1 MDEYKGIY
9 FNETNE
15 LKFYEGGAHFRYVD
29 LVNVLEDIKA
39 KNVFKQRNAKSMTAV
54 HNKHNNEGIII
65 NSGSNC
71 KMKYQSRNI
80 HPLIQSLT
88 QKLSEITNKQKQEEI
103 HINKKAIG
111 NNNNSNNNKLLIVH
125 QRQTSKIDNN
135 NNVNSSSCV
144 SNNDI
149 KHKASRNQI
158 KNGNVINSI
167 NTCNTALTL
176 GKNTI
181 NKQMWKKTICSN
193 TNNNN
198 NNNNHPIVNKI
209 KVNYSIS
216 ESQYNFQ
223 KKSTTMIINNE
234 RSRNKQL
241 QQHQHHP
248 SHQIIHPNN
257 HPKTSLLH
265 LTKTNPTHKDVFI
278 QNLSFIKPTSTV
290 IHKKHT
296 PDKRRNKSIG
306 DITVNRDKAYLNH
319 NNSCNSNSNNTN
331 NIKMDNSTITNS
343 HHHNQRTFSMHNE
356 ISLLSSDLN
365 TSNRGSTTVIVH
377 NNNNNNNDK
386 HSPFNINQINTV
398 NNNNNNIIVK
408 PRINISFVN
417 NINTKSRNKTANKNH
432 SNGKTINVNRDA
444 TRLHGGGGVSNK
456 YNTLFK
462 TNHSLKGICSVN
474 GNNSNS
480 NNKAVS
486 PLCKGKK
493 RVVSGVKM
501 NYHGKS
507 NSGYGGNNNNVNMN
521 MNMNRN
527 DSDVGKVSIEFE
539 ILAKGMK
546 GNYTK
551 LSEITLKRKKKDL

>member
-15 LKFYEGGAHFRYVD
+15 LKFYEGGAHFRYID

-39 KNVFKQRNAKSMTAV
+39 KNVFKQRNAKSMTV
-54 HNKHNNEGIII
+54 VRNKNNNEGI
-65 NSGSNC
+65 SSNC

-111 NNNNSNNNKLLIVH
+111 NNNNNNNHNKLLIVH
-125 QRQTSKIDNN
+125 QRQTSKIDN
-135 NNVNSSSCV
+135 VNSSTSCV
-144 SNNDI
+144 SNNNDI

-158 KNGNVINSI
+158 KNGNAINSI

-198 NNNNHPIVNKI
+198 NNSNNHPIVNKI

-241 QQHQHHP
+241 QQHQHQP

-306 DITVNRDKAYLNH
+306 DITVNRDKAYLNQ
-319 NNSCNSNSNNTN
+319 NNSCNSNNTN

-365 TSNRGSTTVIVH
+365 TSNRGSTTVVI

-386 HSPFNINQINTV
+386 HFPFNINQINTV

-444 TRLHGGGGVSNK
+444 TRLHNGGGNSVSNK

-462 TNHSLKGICSVN
+462 TNNSLKGICSVN
-474 GNNSNS
+474 GNNN

-486 PLCKGKK
+486 PLGKGKK

-507 NSGYGGNNNNVNMN
+507 NSGYSGNNVNMN

-527 DSDVGKVSIEFE
+527 GSDVGKVSIEFE

-546 GNYTK
+546 SNYAK

>member
-15 LKFYEGGAHFRYVD
+15 LKFYEGGAHFRYID

-54 HNKHNNEGIII
+54 RNKNNNEGII

-103 HINKKAIG
+103 HINKKVIG
-111 NNNNSNNNKLLIVH
+111 NNNSNSNNNNKLLIVH
-125 QRQTSKIDNN
+125 QRQTSKIDN
-135 NNVNSSSCV
+135 VNSSSCV
-144 SNNDI
+144 SHNDI

-193 TNNNN
+193 NNNNNN

-216 ESQYNFQ
+216 ESQYNLQ

-241 QQHQHHP
+241 QQQHQHQP

-296 PDKRRNKSIG
+296 PDKQRRNKSIG
-306 DITVNRDKAYLNH
+306 DITVNRDKAYLNQ
-319 NNSCNSNSNNTN
+319 NNSCNSN

-365 TSNRGSTTVIVH
+365 TSNRGSTTVVV
-377 NNNNNNNDK
+377 NNNDK
-386 HSPFNINQINTV
+386 HFPFNINQINTV

-444 TRLHGGGGVSNK
+444 TRLHGGGNSVSNK

-462 TNHSLKGICSVN
+462 TNNSLKGICSVN
-474 GNNSNS
+474 ANNNTNNS
-480 NNKAVS
+480 NKAVS
-486 PLCKGKK
+486 PLGKGKK

-507 NSGYGGNNNNVNMN
+507 NSGYGGNNVN

-527 DSDVGKVSIEFE
+527 GSDVGKVSIECE

-546 GNYTK
+546 GNYAK
-551 LSEITLKRKKKDL
+551 LSEIILKRKKKEL

>member
-15 LKFYEGGAHFRYVD
+15 LKFYEGGAHFRYRD
-29 LVNVLEDIKA
+29 LVNVLEELKA
-39 KNVFKQRNAKSMTAV
+39 KDVFKQRNAKSMTAV
-54 HNKHNNEGIII
+54 HNRNNNEVVIA
-65 NSGSNC
+65 NSNC

-88 QKLSEITNKQKQEEI
+88 QKLSEITNKQKHDEV
-103 HINKKAIG
+103 HINKKSIM
-111 NNNNSNNNKLLIVH
+111 NSNTNHNNHKLLIVH

-135 NNVNSSSCV
+135 NNNNNST

-158 KNGNVINSI
+158 KNGNVNGI
-167 NTCNTALTL
+167 NTSNTALTL

-198 NNNNHPIVNKI
+198 NHHHPIVNKI

-223 KKSTTMIINNE
+223 KKSTMIINNE
-234 RSRNKQL
+234 RSRNKQ
-241 QQHQHHP
+241 QQP
-248 SHQIIHPNN
+248 SHQIHSNN

-278 QNLSFIKPTSTV
+278 QNLSFIKPTSTI
-290 IHKKHT
+290 IHKKRT

-306 DITVNRDKAYLNH
+306 DITVNRDKAYLNQ

-365 TSNRGSTTVIVH
+365 TSNRGSTTVVV
-377 NNNNNNNDK
+377 NNNNINDK

-417 NINTKSRNKTANKNH
+417 NINTKSRNKTANKHH
-432 SNGKTINVNRDA
+432 SNGKTINVNREG
-444 TRLHGGGGVSNK
+444 TRLHNGNSVSNNK

-462 TNHSLKGICSVN
+462 TNNSLKGICSVS
-474 GNNSNS
+474 NSNN

-486 PLCKGKK
+486 PLGKAKK
-493 RVVSGVKM
+493 RVVSGVKL
-501 NYHGKS
+501 NYHSKS
-507 NSGYGGNNNNVNMN
+507 NSGYGGNVNMN

-527 DSDVGKVSIEFE
+527 GSDVGKVSIEFE

-546 GNYTK
+546 GNYAK
-551 LSEITLKRKKKDL
+551 LSEIALKRKKKEI